1 MHFRQYSTAALLGAA
16 NVDQNSAVAAASL
29 LMPAAFNPPKVV
41 LEPPPPTP
49 QFADMQLGNSQETSS
64 TPTQV
69 HSEREGSRE
78 ASSSASKGKFSRK
91 IFECWK
97 VQLYLDATFW
107 QRDFLVDCKR
117 TI

>member
-69 HSEREGSRE
+69 HSERE
-78 ASSSASKGKFSRK
+78 ASSSASKGKFARN

-97 VQLYLDATFW
+97 VQLYLNATLW